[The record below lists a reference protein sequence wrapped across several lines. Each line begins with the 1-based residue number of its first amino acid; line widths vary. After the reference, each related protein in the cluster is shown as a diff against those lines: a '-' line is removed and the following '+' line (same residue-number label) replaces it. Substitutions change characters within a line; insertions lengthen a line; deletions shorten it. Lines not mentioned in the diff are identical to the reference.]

1 MKKQS
6 ILITLL
12 SIACL
17 VGCGAQGGNGG
28 NTSRGGGNSNS
39 ESSGGNSNS
48 SSSGAQD
55 QPYTVYINDFG
66 TERYEAEDFD
76 TGNWIS
82 ADAFDGE
89 VVIEDSE
96 ASGGYYL
103 AGADNDDS
111 VCAEFK
117 LNFAKKSIFTFKAA
131 FAQTEATMSRAVDVS
146 QQYRFT
152 ITNLQRLEHEDK
164 SLPART
170 SSVDFFEMS
179 YVPFVMYAG
188 EYDVK
193 LEVLDT
199 ATACPNLDYIE
210 VVTSDPNVE
219 PATPSDIIVVPENH
233 FLNLEQYRYAMDPDP
248 MTYGTYSAAS
258 DSKDLSS
265 PNSLKLRFDDIEN
278 ASTYYVQVAKGEN
291 DFSGAKTYT
300 TSAKFY
306 ELWNAE
312 LGETYYYK
320 AATSEAGLAS
330 AEAKNLKV
338 SDLAPRVIKVSD
350 VLNFRDIGGWDSS
363 LIDGKIKQGLYYRCA
378 QLNAGT
384 SHQSSSVITD
394 AGKKTIQELGIK
406 VDIDMRDSRDVPT
419 ESPAKTAEW
428 DVEVVNA
435 SVASGTEDYRFN
447 ANDRSN
453 AIKPKYQLIFQK
465 LAQCDTNPALLH
477 CTYGA
482 DRTGIV
488 TFFLEALLGMSQN
501 DMIKDYAWTNFTAGR
516 STNPNGEFKNWV
528 NGTNAYT
535 VDSSVP
541 ENQQFA
547 EKMKKHLMDTIGVP
561 EATLEHIREIFLP
574 GYVAKA

>member
-1 MKKQS
+1 MKKQG
-6 ILITLL
+6 ILIALL

-17 VGCGAQGGNGG
+17 VGCGAQGTNNNGNKSGNNGNG
-28 NTSRGGGNSNS
+28 
-39 ESSGGNSNS
+39 SSQNQN
-48 SSSGAQD
+48 
-55 QPYTVYINDFG
+55 QPYTIYVNDFG
-66 TERYEAEDFD
+66 TVRYEAEDLD
-76 TGNWIS
+76 TGFWLS

-89 VVIEDSE
+89 NIIESE
-96 ASGGYYL
+96 NASGGYYL
-103 AGADNDDS
+103 AGAANDTS
-111 VCAEFK
+111 VYSEFK
-117 LNFAKKSIFTFKAA
+117 LSFAKKCIFTFKAA
-131 FAQTEATMSRAVDVS
+131 FAQTDATKNRAVDVS
-146 QQYRFT
+146 AQYRFT
-152 ITNLQRLEHEDK
+152 ITNLQRLEHEDP
-164 SLPART
+164 SLPAR
-170 SSVDFFEMS
+170 SSSDTFLEMS
-179 YVPFVMYAG
+179 YVSFVMYAG

-193 LEVLDT
+193 LEVLEG
-199 ATACPNLDYIE
+199 ATACPNIDYIE
-210 VVTSDPNVE
+210 VVALDPNTE
-219 PATPSDIIVVPENH
+219 PEKPSDILVVPENN

-248 MTYGTYSAAS
+248 MNYAQYSKNS

-265 PNSLKLRFDDIEN
+265 PNSLKLRFDDVEN

-291 DFSGAKTYT
+291 NFSGAKTYT

-330 AEAKNLKV
+330 AQAKNLKV

-350 VLNFRDIGGWDSS
+350 VLNFRDIGGWSSS

-378 QLNAGT
+378 QLNAGS
-384 SHQSSSVITD
+384 SHQSSSMITD

-419 ESPAKTAEW
+419 TSPAKTAEW

-435 SVASGTEDYRFN
+435 SVASGTEDYRFK
-447 ANDRSN
+447 ANDSGN

-488 TFFLEALLGMSQN
+488 TFFLEALLGMSQD
-501 DMIKDYAWTNFTAGR
+501 DMTKDYAWTNFTAGR

-535 VDSSVP
+535 IDSSVP

-547 EKMKKHLMDTIGVP
+547 EKMKMHLMNTIGVP